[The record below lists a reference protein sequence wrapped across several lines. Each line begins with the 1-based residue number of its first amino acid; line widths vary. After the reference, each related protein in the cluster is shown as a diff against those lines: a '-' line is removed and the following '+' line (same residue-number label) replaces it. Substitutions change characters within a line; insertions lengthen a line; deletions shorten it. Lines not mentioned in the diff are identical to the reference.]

1 MCASKIP
8 QNASSGFTLVEM
20 IIAITILVIVAILG
34 WRGLDGIFRSR
45 IALISEMEQ
54 PRGMQLTFAQLQSD
68 CDQLAPGRVI
78 PGRATLLAPQ
88 DRLLMVSP
96 VFAEQQPSRVQVVGY
111 QLRNGVL
118 TRHKSLAVR
127 GLNVLDQLWQNVLSD
142 AVDDA
147 ENSQAGGIAI

>member
-54 PRGMQLTFAQLQSD
+54 PRGMQLTFA
-68 CDQLAPGRVI
+68 
-78 PGRATLLAPQ
+78 
-88 DRLLMVSP
+88 
-96 VFAEQQPSRVQVVGY
+96 
-111 QLRNGVL
+111 
-118 TRHKSLAVR
+118 
-127 GLNVLDQLWQNVLSD
+127 
-142 AVDDA
+142 
-147 ENSQAGGIAI
+147 